1 MRWRWVMGLTGL
13 LLAGPALAVCGRYRV
28 AFYEYAAL
36 YYRDAQGQYQGID
49 KDVIEELARRTGC
62 RFDAVTE
69 SRVRIWALL
78 EQGQLDLATSAMPT
92 PERERSFEMLPYV
105 QSRQFTVFHPSV
117 ERVPPTLAAF
127 NADTRLRLLV
137 VRGFHFVPTLDAWVE
152 QLRADKRVVEAPDQ
166 PSALRALKAGRVEAM
181 LIGGNTLA
189 LTRRSDPE
197 FEHFATASYAPDEH
211 SVGALALSRQ
221 RISAAD
227 RQLIRQALADMQ
239 QDGSLAAIL
248 RRHLGTVMP
257 P

>member
-1 MRWRWVMGLTGL
+1 MRWHWVIGLTGL
-13 LLAGPALAVCGRYRV
+13 LLVCTNVAACGRYRV

-36 YYRDAQGQYQGID
+36 HYRGAQGQFQGID
-49 KDVIEELARRTGC
+49 DEVIDELARRTGC

-69 SRVRIWALL
+69 SRVRIWALMD
-78 EQGQLDLATSAMPT
+78 QGQLDLATSAMPT
-92 PERERSFEMLPYV
+92 PERERSFEMLPYL

-117 ERVPPTLAAF
+117 ERVPATPAAF
-127 NADTRLRLLV
+127 NADARLRLLV
-137 VRGFHFVPTLDAWVE
+137 VRGFRFVPTLEAWVE

-166 PSALRALKAGRVEAM
+166 PSALRALKAGRAEAM

-197 FEHFATASYAPDEH
+197 FERFATASYAPDEH

-239 QDGSLAAIL
+239 QDGSLAAIQ
-248 RRHLGTVMP
+248 RRHLGAVTP